1 MSTKVS
7 AARLDRA
14 FNEAISFQAFLDTMK
29 VNRKEIEENFAAQQL
44 SGAEMETVRRPDA
57 PIRILALVHDWC
69 LDVVAN
75 LPILARFEEAGLI
88 KLSILEKN
96 PNNTDIGDLYPHWSG
111 EIHIPIYI
119 AFDSDGNELGH
130 FIERT
135 RAMDRK
141 LGAWVRAFWST
152 KEGHPEFKKPY
163 GELSDGMQNELHTW
177 IAREREKERDEE
189 RREFIEWFNSL
200 QK

>member
-14 FNEAISFQAFLDTMK
+14 FNDAMNFKAFLDIMK
-29 VNRKEIEENFAAQQL
+29 VNRKEIAENYAAQHL
-44 SGAEMETVRRPDA
+44 TAADMEAVRRPDA

-69 LDVVAN
+69 GDVVAN

-88 KLSILEKN
+88 ELSILEKN

-119 AFDSDGNELGH
+119 AFDSDRNELGH

-141 LGAWVRAFWST
+141 LGAWVRAFWSAR
-152 KEGHPEFKKPY
+152 EGHPEFKKPY
-163 GELSDGMQNELHTW
+163 DELSEGTRKELHDW
-177 IAREREKERDEE
+177 INRERQKERDEE
-189 RREFIEWFNSL
+189 RREFIAWFNSL
-200 QK
+200 RE